1 MTKHFPPYTLL
12 ICAKYNYKDQ
22 STIYVV
28 FVNET
33 GEGKVTCYY
42 LNYEIQHCN
51 IKDSPQGKYWIVNFT

>member
-1 MTKHFPPYTLL
+1 MTKHWPPYTLL
-12 ICAKYNYKDQ
+12 ICAKYNYKW
-22 STIYVV
+22 YVV